1 MVGRLVD
8 AELEDVVAEEI
19 ARSRAEQRAE
29 SVVRRNTGLFVRA
42 TFLVAAA
49 LVVAFFVQVLIDAA
63 SPGTPLGEALRRPW
77 TSSPDE
83 LAPAIGSISRTF
95 NQLIAVVI
103 MALAIAVP
111 LTANMYTPKLLEI
124 FLGDRF
130 NRIVLGLFL
139 FSTVNTLWVAARIGG
154 GHVPRFGLALTFVL
168 LLACFAVLLPYFFY
182 VFRFLHP
189 SHILERLRQAAAGRI
204 RELPKLTKR
213 GRITELQT
221 DLRERIEHIASLGM
235 RSLDRA
241 DREVAQGALNSIAAA
256 AEAYAAVKQSLP
268 ARWYIAR
275 FADTMRMSREAVRSL
290 EQSRTWVEMECL
302 QQVELLFLATM
313 AEATDLVGAACQVV
327 RQVGMRAVRDGD
339 EPLLELTRHFL
350 HSFLRSSMNRRDVRS
365 AYHVLYQ
372 YRLFAEELLASAP
385 ECVADMGRRL
395 RYYADIAVQSGV
407 LFVAETIAYD
417 LAILT
422 QTAYEAK
429 SAAFEPLVEAF
440 GKLPRKE
447 ASGRPLCGV
456 HKASL
461 ILAARLTHAG
471 DAKHAPALVA
481 PVKELDD
488 AVRTTIFADL
498 LDEPPERFWEVTDRL
513 VNFDYTPPEVRAAI
527 AEIKRTM

>member
-8 AELEDVVAEEI
+8 AETEGVVAEEI
-19 ARSRAEQRAE
+19 GRSQPEQAAE
-29 SVVRRNTGLFVRA
+29 SVVRRNTRLFVRA

-49 LVVAFFVQVLIDAA
+49 LVVAFFVQVLIDAV
-63 SPGTPLGEALRRPW
+63 SPSTPLGEALRRPW
-77 TSSPDE
+77 TGSAEE
-83 LAPAIGSISRTF
+83 LEPAIANVSRTF

-139 FSTVNTLWVAARIGG
+139 FSTVNTLWVAARIGRD
-154 GHVPRFGLALTFVL
+154 HVPRFGLGLTFVL
-168 LLACFAVLLPYFFY
+168 LLACFAVILPYFFY

-189 SHILERLRQAAAGRI
+189 AHILERLREAAAGRI

-213 GRITELQT
+213 GRVSELQA

-241 DREVAQGALNSIAAA
+241 DREVAQGALTSIAAS
-256 AEAYAAVKQSLP
+256 AEAYSEVKADLP
-268 ARWYIAR
+268 QRWFTTR
-275 FADTMRMSREAVRSL
+275 FADTMRMSSEAIEAL

-302 QQVELLFLATM
+302 QQVELLFMATM

-339 EPLLELTRHFL
+339 EQVLELTRHFL
-350 HSFLRSSMNRRDVRS
+350 HSFLRASMNRRDVRS

-372 YRLFAEELLASAP
+372 YRLFAEQLLTSTP
-385 ECVADMGRRL
+385 ECVAEIGRRL
-395 RYYADIAVQSGV
+395 RYYASIAVQSGV
-407 LFVAETIAYD
+407 PFVAETIAYD
-417 LAILT
+417 LGTLT
-422 QTAYEAK
+422 FRAYEAK
-429 SAAFEPLVEAF
+429 SPAFEPLIEAF
-440 GKLPRKE
+440 GKLPRKGL
-447 ASGRPLCGV
+447 AGRPLSGA
-456 HKASL
+456 HKASV

-471 DAKHAPALVA
+471 EPEHAAGLVA
-481 PVKELDD
+481 PVKEVDGG
-488 AVRTTIFADL
+488 VRAAIFADL

-527 AEIKRTM
+527 AGIKRTL

>member
-1 MVGRLVD
+1 MVELLVD
-8 AELEDVVAEEI
+8 AQPEGVVAEEI
-19 ARSRAEQRAE
+19 GRSQANQQTE
-29 SVVRRNTGLFVRA
+29 SVVRRNKGLLVRA
-42 TFLVAAA
+42 TMLVAAA

-63 SPGTPLGEALRRPW
+63 SPGTPLGETLRRPW
-77 TSSPDE
+77 TSSADE
-83 LAPAIGSISRTF
+83 VAPAIANVSRTF
-95 NQLIAVVI
+95 NQLVAVVI

-139 FSTVNTLWVAARIGG
+139 FSTVNTLWVAGRIGH
-154 GHVPRFGLALTFVL
+154 GHVPRFGLVLTFVL

-189 SHILERLRQAAAGRI
+189 AHILERLRQAAAGRM
-204 RELPKLTKR
+204 RELPTLTQR
-213 GRITELQT
+213 GRIAELQA

-241 DREVAQGALNSIAAA
+241 DREVAQGALTSIAAA
-256 AEAYAAVKQSLP
+256 TEAYSEVKAQLP
-268 ARWYIAR
+268 QRWFTTQ
-275 FADTMRMSREAVRSL
+275 FADTMRMSSEAIEAL

-327 RQVGMRAVRDGD
+327 RQVGMRAVRDDD

-350 HSFLRSSMNRRDVRS
+350 HSFLRASMNRRDVRS

-372 YRLFAEELLASAP
+372 YRLLAEQLLASAP

-417 LAILT
+417 LGALT
-422 QTAYEAK
+422 FRAYEAK
-429 SAAFEPLVEAF
+429 SPAFEPLVEAF
-440 GKLPRKE
+440 SKLARKGM
-447 ASGRPLCGV
+447 AGRPLNGA

-471 DAKHAPALVA
+471 DANHVAALVA

-488 AVRTTIFADL
+488 AVRTAIFADL

-513 VNFDYTPPEVRAAI
+513 VNFDYTAPEVREAI